1 MKMEI
6 AEQIK
11 NHRMQLQLSQEEL
24 AKRIYVSRQTISNWE
39 NEKSYPDIHSLL
51 LLSNLFG
58 VPVDELIK
66 GDLKKMKQEINQEEV
81 NAFNRQGN
89 IFSALVIA
97 SILTF
102 VPLLVWKGMLGLVLW
117 LPLYLITMLYAFRI
131 EKLKRTNNIHTY
143 KEVVAFSEGKRLD
156 EIETIR
162 ESGKQPYQTVIKFLA
177 GAGVGLLLGALVFLL
192 MK

>member
-11 NHRMQLQLSQEEL
+11 NHRMQLQLSPEEL

>member
-6 AEQIK
+6 SEQIK

-81 NAFNRQGN
+81 NAFNTQGN

>member
-1 MKMEI
+1 
-6 AEQIK
+6 
-11 NHRMQLQLSQEEL
+11 MQLQLSQEEL

-89 IFSALVIA
+89 IFSALVMR
-97 SILTF
+97 
-102 VPLLVWKGMLGLVLW
+102 V
-117 LPLYLITMLYAFRI
+117 
-131 EKLKRTNNIHTY
+131 
-143 KEVVAFSEGKRLD
+143 
-156 EIETIR
+156 
-162 ESGKQPYQTVIKFLA
+162 
-177 GAGVGLLLGALVFLL
+177 
-192 MK
+192 

>member
-6 AEQIK
+6 SEQIK

-39 NEKSYPDIHSLL
+39 NEKSYPDIPSLL

-81 NAFNRQGN
+81 NAFNTQGN

>member
-6 AEQIK
+6 SEQIK

-66 GDLKKMKQEINQEEV
+66 GDLKKMKQAINQEEV
-81 NAFNRQGN
+81 NAFNTQGN

>member
-1 MKMEI
+1 
-6 AEQIK
+6 
-11 NHRMQLQLSQEEL
+11 MQLQLSQEEL

-81 NAFNRQGN
+81 NAFNTQGN

>member
-6 AEQIK
+6 SEQIK

-81 NAFNRQGN
+81 NAFNTQGN

-162 ESGKQPYQTVIKFLA
+162 ESGKQPYQTVI
-177 GAGVGLLLGALVFLL
+177 
-192 MK
+192 

>member
-1 MKMEI
+1 
-6 AEQIK
+6 
-11 NHRMQLQLSQEEL
+11 MQLQLSQEEL

-39 NEKSYPDIHSLL
+39 SEKSYPDIHSLL

-81 NAFNRQGN
+81 NAFNTQGN

>member
-89 IFSALVIA
+89 IFSALVMR
-97 SILTF
+97 
-102 VPLLVWKGMLGLVLW
+102 V
-117 LPLYLITMLYAFRI
+117 
-131 EKLKRTNNIHTY
+131 
-143 KEVVAFSEGKRLD
+143 
-156 EIETIR
+156 
-162 ESGKQPYQTVIKFLA
+162 
-177 GAGVGLLLGALVFLL
+177 
-192 MK
+192 

>member
-1 MKMEI
+1 
-6 AEQIK
+6 
-11 NHRMQLQLSQEEL
+11 
-24 AKRIYVSRQTISNWE
+24 
-39 NEKSYPDIHSLL
+39 
-51 LLSNLFG
+51 
-58 VPVDELIK
+58 
-66 GDLKKMKQEINQEEV
+66 
-81 NAFNRQGN
+81 
-89 IFSALVIA
+89 
-97 SILTF
+97 
-102 VPLLVWKGMLGLVLW
+102 MLGLVLW

>member
-1 MKMEI
+1 MEI
-6 AEQIK
+6 SEQIK

-81 NAFNRQGN
+81 NAFNTQGN